1 MNCVNCTQGRIKTQL
16 GLMLQQWRRVDLAK
30 DWDTLCRPISLN
42 FPSLTPSSPSFFLSF
57 PSLSPSL
64 LPLIILI
71 GSRVV
76 SVLDSGT
83 EGPGFKLQP
92 RRCRV
97 TVLSKQFTPIVP
109 LFTKQQV
116 YDSLHLQ
123 ADCQEPVSAP
133 EAYTR

>member
-30 DWDTLCRPISLN
+30 DWATLCQPISLN
-42 FPSLTPSSPSFFLSF
+42 FPSLTPSSP
-57 PSLSPSL
+57 PL

-71 GSRVV
+71 GSRVA